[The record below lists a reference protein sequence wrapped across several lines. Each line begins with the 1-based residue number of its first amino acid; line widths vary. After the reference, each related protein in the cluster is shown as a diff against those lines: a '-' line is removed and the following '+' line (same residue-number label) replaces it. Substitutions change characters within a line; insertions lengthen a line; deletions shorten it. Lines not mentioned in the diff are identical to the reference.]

1 MASAEIDSRNPTGL
15 AINDTNVVANNSAIE
30 VKALQGVFYG
40 TDFNFL
46 YSEEMQRALATNC
59 LSANWDSLMNF
70 SQH

>member
-1 MASAEIDSRNPTGL
+1 MDPDSRSRTGL
-15 AINDTNVVANNSAIE
+15 AINDTDNPAATNTSNE